1 MNKKTISKSAQ
12 FRAMKTMN
20 ELKAS
25 PMLYLSGG
33 SKELFHSNFLYWLGV
48 NYRDSFQELMTKM
61 CCINAPWPEGW
72 KVRREYRHLDLCITY
87 EKDTGKMRSGK
98 PVVEECAFIIVENKV
113 KSLPELIQLRRYKQV
128 FAGKDDGCSYVV
140 LSLTKEF
147 PGSKYLK
154 ENTCWQFHHYDELAQ
169 MIRDCCPDSIICQ
182 EHRPYIRDYCQYVS
196 NLSMMAEEWRID
208 KHEPFLSQCD
218 DLRELRLNDIYEKV
232 RYAQVAMMLADKLRT
247 VLVENT
253 EEERVVLGMSNT
265 DVILRRGREDADEIL
280 SFYGCP
286 EAKPFGQV
294 FIGSGM
300 THAVGLVEAKVKV
313 SDDCCLV
320 VQVQGNRYC
329 HAIECRGITNK
340 LGGLSDFQEEFL
352 SFKQGGLKDTDVT
365 CNDICRYKTDFVY
378 KWQKIQ
384 PSLTVGNI
392 VDAMCNDILLIQK
405 FK

>member
-1 MNKKTISKSAQ
+1 
-12 FRAMKTMN
+12 MKTMN

-48 NYRDSFQELMTKM
+48 NYRVVFQELMSKL
-61 CCINAPWPEGW
+61 CRINSSWPEGW
-72 KVRREYRHLDLCITY
+72 TIRREYRHMDLCITY

-113 KSLPELIQLRRYKQV
+113 KSLPDLIQLRRYKQV
-128 FAGKDDGCSYVV
+128 FAGKDNGCSYVV

-154 ENTCWQFHHYDELAQ
+154 ENTCWQFHHYDELTQ
-169 MIRDCCPDSIICQ
+169 MMEECSHDSTIKE
-182 EHRPYIRDYCQYVS
+182 EHRLYIRDYCHYACS
-196 NLSMMAEEWRID
+196 LSALAEGWKIKEQTS
-208 KHEPFLSQCD
+208 FLSQRS
-218 DLRELRLNDIYEKV
+218 DLRELRLNDIYEKLH
-232 RYAQVAMMLADKLRT
+232 YAQIATLLAEKLKARI
-247 VLVENT
+247 VNDSD
-253 EEERVVLGMSNT
+253 EERVILGMSNI
-265 DVILRRGREDADEIL
+265 DVILRQREDANDIL
-280 SFYGCP
+280 CFYGCP

-329 HAIECRGITNK
+329 HGFECEGILKSTDR
-340 LGGLSDFQEEFL
+340 LSPDQLRFL
-352 SFKQGGLKDTDVT
+352 NFEGNRLPGKEAKADSRL
-365 CNDICRYKTDFVY
+365 CRYNANFIY
-378 KWQKIQ
+378 KSQKIL
-384 PSLTVGNI
+384 PTHTIG
-392 VDAMCNDILLIQK
+392 DILNTMIADCQI
-405 FK
+405 

>member
-1 MNKKTISKSAQ
+1 
-12 FRAMKTMN
+12 
-20 ELKAS
+20 
-25 PMLYLSGG
+25 MLYLSGG
-33 SKELFHSNFLYWLGV
+33 LKELFHSNFLYWLGV

-113 KSLPELIQLRRYKQV
+113 KSLPELTQLRRYEQA
-128 FAGKDDGCSYVV
+128 FINHDSGCTYVV
-140 LSLTKEF
+140 LSLVKDF
-147 PGSKYLK
+147 SGHKYLN
-154 ENTCWQFHHYDELAQ
+154 ENTCWQIHHYDELAQ

-208 KHEPFLSQCD
+208 EHEPFLSQCD

-247 VLVENT
+247 VLVKNT

-265 DVILRRGREDADEIL
+265 DVVLKRGREDADEIL

-329 HAIECRGITNK
+329 HGFECEGILKSTDR
-340 LGGLSDFQEEFL
+340 LSPDQLRFL
-352 SFKQGGLKDTDVT
+352 NFEGNRLPGKEAKADSRL
-365 CNDICRYKTDFVY
+365 CRYNANFIY
-378 KWQKIQ
+378 KSQKIL
-384 PSLTVGNI
+384 PTHTIG
-392 VDAMCNDILLIQK
+392 DILNTMIADCQI
-405 FK
+405 

>member
-1 MNKKTISKSAQ
+1 
-12 FRAMKTMN
+12 
-20 ELKAS
+20 
-25 PMLYLSGG
+25 MLYLSGG

-61 CCINAPWPEGW
+61 CCINVPWPEGW
-72 KVRREYRHLDLCITY
+72 KVRREYRHLDLCVTY
-87 EKDTGKMRSGK
+87 EKTTEKQQEGKASVG
-98 PVVEECAFIIVENKV
+98 EWAFIVLENKV
-113 KSLPELIQLRRYKQV
+113 KSLPDLIQLRRYEQV
-128 FAGKDDGCSYVV
+128 FAGKDNGCSYVV

-208 KHEPFLSQCD
+208 EHEPFLSQCD

-232 RYAQVAMMLADKLRT
+232 CYAQVAMMLADKLRT
-247 VLVENT
+247 VLVKNT

-294 FIGSGM
+294 FISSGM
-300 THAVGLVEAKVKV
+300 SHAVGLLEAKIKV

-329 HAIECRGITNK
+329 HGFECEGILKSTDR
-340 LGGLSDFQEEFL
+340 LSPDQLRFL
-352 SFKQGGLKDTDVT
+352 NFEGSRLPGKEAKADSRL
-365 CNDICRYKTDFVY
+365 CRYNANFIY
-378 KWQKIQ
+378 KSQKIL
-384 PSLTVGNI
+384 PTHTIG
-392 VDAMCNDILLIQK
+392 DILNTMIADCQI
-405 FK
+405 